1 MHPLVDVMNY
11 NYYRGLIFTGL
22 EDYDKAMH
30 CFQLVLD
37 TPTVLLHVL
46 QVNAF
51 KKLVL
56 LTWLTSTHNPNDSE
70 HKNLKVGIKKFVISK
85 GITGRHIESMC
96 STYCKADSINN
107 FFILL
112 NQEEIAKDIN
122 LGLVKKVI
130 SKLRNEVLESL
141 AQTNTVLGIEELSE
155 RIENHRKFMDLREEQ
170 DKLEMFKKL
179 KDKVMLDADFDL
191 TYRDDDAHAALV
203 KMIKSGRIS
212 AKIDMARNVVVFD
225 EENADVKALV
235 KRLETQSSEII
246 EILKEVEDA
255 DKLLI
260 LQKKSGVA
268 DIDNFDESNEVW
280 MMDDI

>member
-1 MHPLVDVMNY
+1 MS
-11 NYYRGLIFTGL
+11 
-22 EDYDKAMH
+22 
-30 CFQLVLD
+30 
-37 TPTVLLHVL
+37 LHVL

-112 NQEEIAKDIN
+112 NQEEITKDIN

>member
-1 MHPLVDVMNY
+1 MNY

-37 TPTVLLHVL
+37 TPTVSLHVL

>member
-37 TPTVLLHVL
+37 TPTVSLHVL

-85 GITGRHIESMC
+85 GITGRYIESMC
-96 STYCKADSINN
+96 STYCKVDSINN

-112 NQEEIAKDIN
+112 NQEEITKDIN

-191 TYRDDDAHAALV
+191 TYRDDDAHVALV

-212 AKIDMARNVVVFD
+212 AKIDMARNVIVFD

-268 DIDNFDESNEVW
+268 DIDNLDESNEVW